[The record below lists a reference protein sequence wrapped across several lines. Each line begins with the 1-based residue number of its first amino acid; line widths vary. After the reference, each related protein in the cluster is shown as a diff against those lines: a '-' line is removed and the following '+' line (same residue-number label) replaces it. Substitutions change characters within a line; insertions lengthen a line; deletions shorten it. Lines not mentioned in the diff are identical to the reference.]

1 MGVHIVVV
9 DVLGDVGKQLAADLV
24 GGAVEND
31 QVDRHVA
38 AQQELADGVHRHP
51 QRLILGVAE
60 DAGGDQRER
69 HRFAVVRLGQRQARP
84 IAGGQLLP
92 LAMPAASPHRYNGV
106 NHIPAGETI
115 GFCDLS
121 LAGPAAAKPSALGQ
135 QLRPRRPVDAPI
147 HPASAQQGLL
157 GRVDNGV
164 HGHFRDVVAND
175 DKWHSVTNF
184 P

>member
-9 DVLGDVGKQLAADLV
+9 DVLGNVGEQLAADLV
-24 GGAVEND
+24 GLAVENNE
-31 QVDRHVA
+31 VDCHVA
-38 AQQELADGVHRHP
+38 AQQELADGVRRHP

-69 HRFAVVRLGQRQARP
+69 HCFTLMCLGQRQARP

-92 LAMPAASPHRYNGV
+92 LAMSAASPHRPNGV
-106 NHIPAGETI
+106 NHIPAGEEV
-115 GFCDLS
+115 GFCDLGV
-121 LAGPAAAKPSALGQ
+121 AGFAAAKPSALGQ
-135 QLRPRRPVDAPI
+135 QLRPCRTMDAPI
-147 HPASAQQGLL
+147 HPAPAQQGLL

-175 DKWHSVTNF
+175 DKGHSVTNF